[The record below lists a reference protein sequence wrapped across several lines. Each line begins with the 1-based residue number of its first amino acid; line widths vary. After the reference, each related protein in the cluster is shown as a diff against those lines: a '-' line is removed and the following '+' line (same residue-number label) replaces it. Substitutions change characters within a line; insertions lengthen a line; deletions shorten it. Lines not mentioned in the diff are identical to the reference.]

1 MTCIKPTNKKMYFDI
16 GDFYMNKTVM
26 KTEKADKFEKKT
38 ITACNYNFIIDSK
51 CILPSDKKEEAFFTE
66 KKTGELNS
74 SSLGK
79 NDGFV
84 NRQLNIKDSN
94 NNVTELSC
102 IKKDYFFILEKK
114 VNTGTKKV
122 KNSSGE

>member
-1 MTCIKPTNKKMYFDI
+1 MNFDI
-16 GDFYMNKTVM
+16 GDFDMNKTVM
-26 KTEKADKFEKKT
+26 KTEKTDKFEKKT
-38 ITACNYNFIIDSK
+38 ITAGNYNFIIDSK
-51 CILPSDKKEEAFFTE
+51 SILPSDKKEGAFLTE

-84 NRQLNIKDSN
+84 NGQLNIKDSN
-94 NNVTELSC
+94 TNGTDLSC

-114 VNTGTKKV
+114 VNSGTKKN
-122 KNSSGE
+122 KNSSCE